1 MISPTVH
8 MVVVHQAVE
17 AFKLLIGDDKALRK
31 KLIAFDLWKNE
42 QSMIRVEQ
50 LKKENCSSCGINR
63 TYPFLSYE
71 NQLKTAI
78 LCGRDTVQ
86 IRPNDQSGRDV
97 SALAKMLKDKGFHEN
112 LYPSTFWRV
121 PIHNDQ
127 SGRDVSALAKM
138 LKDKGF
144 HVEYNAFLLSLEV
157 DKQRL
162 VMFQD
167 GRTLVHGTKDIH
179 QARTLYHQYLA

>member
-1 MISPTVH
+1 
-8 MVVVHQAVE
+8 MV
-17 AFKLLIGDDKALRK
+17 DKH
-31 KLIAFDLWKNE
+31 KN
-42 QSMIRVEQ
+42 
-50 LKKENCSSCGINR
+50 ENCSSCEINR
-63 TYPFLSYE
+63 TEPFLSYE

-86 IRPNDQSGRDV
+86 IRANDQSGRDV
-97 SALAKMLKDKGFHEN
+97 SALAKLLKDKG
-112 LYPSTFWRV
+112 V
-121 PIHNDQ
+121 
-127 SGRDVSALAKM
+127 
-138 LKDKGF
+138 

-179 QARTLYHQYLA
+179 QARTDRKSVV